1 MDQETLKDRIDLAES
16 ALGYKFTNEQTL
28 LRALTRKAY
37 AIESKQRKVPCK
49 DQEVLSTLGDAVL
62 RTVLVHSLVI
72 RGCETPEMV
81 TRLKIELEREEHL
94 ARVGTELNIGP
105 LLLLGKGEARQGA
118 SEQPYVLAETIEALV
133 GAIFLDGGYQEA
145 EKRINA
151 WFSHDIE
158 VITASLEK
166 RHAESI

>member
-1 MDQETLKDRIDLAES
+1 MDQEPLKEKIKLAES
-16 ALGYKFTNEQTL
+16 ALGYKFIHEETL

-37 AIESKQRKVPCK
+37 AIESKQKKVPID

-72 RGCETPEMV
+72 RGCETPELV

-94 ARVGTELNIGP
+94 ARIGTELNIGP

-133 GAIFLDGGYQEA
+133 GAIFLDGGYHEA
-145 EKRINA
+145 EKRICA
-151 WFSHDIE
+151 WFRHDIE
-158 VITASLEK
+158 VITASLHRRQSET
-166 RHAESI
+166 I